1 MPVINIISNIGEVT
15 SEMKERLGVLSD
27 PEKLLRPIA
36 FDIIDMMTA
45 RIHIEGK
52 ASDNE
57 LIGTYSDDYLKL
69 RQRKKYKRSADTKVI
84 VSLTRQL
91 ENDWSVIATED
102 NGYGIGFKNSHN
114 YDKMRWVEQMKGKAI
129 ANLSPDEVTEVETMV
144 AEAIEKI
151 LNGEQSD

>member
-45 RIHIEGK
+45 RIHLEGR
-52 ASDNE
+52 ASDGGA
-57 LIGTYSDDYLKL
+57 IGTYSDDYLAL
-69 RQRKKYKRSADTKVI
+69 RQRKYKRSGDTKVI